1 LRDFRQELN
10 KNNKKGNLIMKNNQN
25 YEKYEVFATVTI
37 PVSVA
42 IQAKSEN
49 EALEKGQIMLSQD
62 DFIDS
67 KLSLIDSKGDILSL
81 KTHDLIINVNQAIK
95 NY

>member
-1 LRDFRQELN
+1 
-10 KNNKKGNLIMKNNQN
+10 MKNNQN
-25 YEKYEVFATVTI
+25 YEVFATVTI

-42 IQAKSEN
+42 IHAKDEN

-67 KLSLIDSKGDILSL
+67 KLSLIDSRRNILSL

>member
-1 LRDFRQELN
+1 
-10 KNNKKGNLIMKNNQN
+10 MKTNQN
-25 YEKYEVFATVTI
+25 YEVFATVTI
-37 PVSVA
+37 PVSVL
-42 IQAKSEN
+42 IHAKDGN

>member
-1 LRDFRQELN
+1 
-10 KNNKKGNLIMKNNQN
+10 MKNNQN
-25 YEKYEVFATVTI
+25 YEVFATVTI
-37 PVSVA
+37 PVSVS
-42 IQAKSEN
+42 IKAKNES

-67 KLSLIDSKGDILSL
+67 KLTLIDSRRDILSL

>member
-1 LRDFRQELN
+1 
-10 KNNKKGNLIMKNNQN
+10 MKTNQN
-25 YEKYEVFATVTI
+25 YEVFATVTI
-37 PVSVA
+37 PVSVS
-42 IQAKSEN
+42 IQAKNEN

-67 KLSLIDSKGDILSL
+67 KLSLIDSRRNILSL

>member
-1 LRDFRQELN
+1 
-10 KNNKKGNLIMKNNQN
+10 MKNNQ
-25 YEKYEVFATVTI
+25 KYEVFATVTI
-37 PVSVA
+37 PVSVS
-42 IQAKSEN
+42 IQAKNEN